1 MALCKHPNVL
11 RVYGSFVNGSKLYI
25 ITPYLSGGS
34 CLDIMRN
41 RFSEGLD
48 KSSITT
54 ILKQALE
61 AMIYLHKN
69 GHIHRDVKAGNLLMD
84 EDGTV
89 LLGDFGVSS
98 SLMETGERGMRK
110 TFVGTPCWMA
120 PEVMEQAEYD
130 YKADVWSFGIT
141 AIELATGHAPFA
153 KYPPLKVL
161 MMTLS
166 NDPPTLERETSI
178 HKYSKAFKDMVDS
191 CLVKDPHKR
200 PTAEKLLQ
208 HSFFKQAK
216 KKEYLIKTI
225 LSDLPPLEQR
235 PRKKIPQQQVTIT
248 KIDDHW
254 DFDEDEEVDQNNGQQ
269 AEESM
274 TVKQKP
280 DPPKRHISF
289 GEVVVRSGGSSQP
302 TDSASV
308 NTSPPR
314 KSRFV
319 IEESVRE
326 PTDTYNSSVRSSSP
340 MPDDADH
347 SSDSEIVKGRFYV
360 NHPRSA
366 SANDSGIF
374 EDPQLLHKVASQ
386 DHLATDRKSRFE
398 VQHNSSSVPSVP
410 FQPIPLSRDS
420 SYSSAGNSNHSRPNV
435 ITRCPTSEPKDLLA
449 LEGSTLLTESSRKI
463 GRFELTSSNEA
474 TVTTQRGSV
483 SSGNIGA
490 EHDILHMQS
499 QIEELLRFNESQKS
513 LLQDL
518 STAFY
523 QKKSNTVHESN
534 YKTPDELS
542 SNVEHLEKLIESMLR
557 ENSQLQKENESLR
570 KELKELKK
578 Q

>member
-1 MALCKHPNVL
+1 
-11 RVYGSFVNGSKLYI
+11 
-25 ITPYLSGGS
+25 
-34 CLDIMRN
+34 
-41 RFSEGLD
+41 
-48 KSSITT
+48 
-54 ILKQALE
+54 
-61 AMIYLHKN
+61 
-69 GHIHRDVKAGNLLMD
+69 
-84 EDGTV
+84 
-89 LLGDFGVSS
+89 
-98 SLMETGERGMRK
+98 
-110 TFVGTPCWMA
+110 
-120 PEVMEQAEYD
+120 
-130 YKADVWSFGIT
+130 
-141 AIELATGHAPFA
+141 
-153 KYPPLKVL
+153 

-289 GEVVVRSGGSSQP
+289 GEVVVRSGGNSQP

-347 SSDSEIVKGRFYV
+347 SS
-360 NHPRSA
+360 
-366 SANDSGIF
+366 
-374 EDPQLLHKVASQ
+374 
-386 DHLATDRKSRFE
+386 
-398 VQHNSSSVPSVP
+398 
-410 FQPIPLSRDS
+410 
-420 SYSSAGNSNHSRPNV
+420 
-435 ITRCPTSEPKDLLA
+435 
-449 LEGSTLLTESSRKI
+449 
-463 GRFELTSSNEA
+463 
-474 TVTTQRGSV
+474 V
-483 SSGNIGA
+483 SWKNRHTI
-490 EHDILHMQS
+490 
-499 QIEELLRFNESQKS
+499 
-513 LLQDL
+513 
-518 STAFY
+518 
-523 QKKSNTVHESN
+523 
-534 YKTPDELS
+534 
-542 SNVEHLEKLIESMLR
+542 
-557 ENSQLQKENESLR
+557 
-570 KELKELKK
+570 
-578 Q
+578 